1 MPAMKRRPASAGARR
16 PAKPKPAAGP
26 AAAVR
31 GPALRGLA
39 VRGPAVRGHSD
50 RGPSDRT
57 DNPATDLGRTAR
69 RLRES
74 QNLTLADVARRAN
87 ISSAML
93 SRLETGRVSPSLETI
108 VALAQ
113 SLGVTPS
120 ALMQRVGAD
129 DGGAQLIRAGE
140 GLETV
145 RSGTRRG
152 HTYHLLA
159 AQRGP
164 RKVFEPFLVTLNDR
178 SEVFPGFQHPG
189 VEFLHVLTGVLHYRH
204 GRQTYVMRP
213 GDTLTF
219 RGDVAHGPERLDKVP
234 IRMLSIIIYPTAEEA
249 E

>member
-1 MPAMKRRPASAGARR
+1 VEQIQLRNVQSREGARARRRTRPAAPPVTERAE
-16 PAKPKPAAGP
+16 
-26 AAAVR
+26 
-31 GPALRGLA
+31 
-39 VRGPAVRGHSD
+39 
-50 RGPSDRT
+50 
-57 DNPATDLGRTAR
+57 NPAIDLGRTAR
-69 RLRES
+69 RLREN
-74 QNLTLADVARRAN
+74 QDLTLADVARRAD

-113 SLGVTPS
+113 ALGVTAS
-120 ALMQRVGAD
+120 ILMQRIGAD

-164 RKVFEPFLVTLNDR
+164 RKIFEPFLVTFNDK
-178 SEVFPGFQHPG
+178 SEIFPGFQHPG
-189 VEFLHVLTGVLHYRH
+189 IEFIHMLAGVIHYRH
-204 GRQTYVMRP
+204 GRRTYVLRP
-213 GDTLTF
+213 GDSLTF
-219 RGDVAHGPERLDKVP
+219 RGDVAHGPERLERVP
-234 IRMLSIIIYPTAEEA
+234 IRMLSLIIYANEE

>member
-1 MPAMKRRPASAGARR
+1 MRRAA
-16 PAKPKPAAGP
+16 PAKPVRLAAD
-26 AAAVR
+26 R
-31 GPALRGLA
+31 THS
-39 VRGPAVRGHSD
+39 PAV
-50 RGPSDRT
+50 
-57 DNPATDLGRTAR
+57 DLGRTAR
-69 RLRES
+69 RLREG

-108 VALAQ
+108 VALSQA
-113 SLGVTPS
+113 LGVTAS
-120 ALMQRVGAD
+120 VLMQRVGAE

-189 VEFLHVLTGVLHYRH
+189 IEFLHVLTGSLHYRH
-204 GRQTYVMRP
+204 GRHTYVLRP

-219 RGDVAHGPERLDKVP
+219 RGDVAHGPERLEKVP
-234 IRMLSIIIYPTAEEA
+234 IRMLSIIIYQSTEDDG
-249 E
+249 

>member
-1 MPAMKRRPASAGARR
+1 MKRQPPKTDAVAASAAGAGRR
-16 PAKPKPAAGP
+16 ES
-26 AAAVR
+26 
-31 GPALRGLA
+31 
-39 VRGPAVRGHSD
+39 PAV
-50 RGPSDRT
+50 
-57 DNPATDLGRTAR
+57 DLGRTAR

-74 QNLTLADVARRAN
+74 QNLTLADVAGRAN

-108 VALAQ
+108 LALSQA
-113 SLGVTPS
+113 LGVTAS
-120 ALMQRVGAD
+120 VLLQRVGAD

-164 RKVFEPFLVTLNDR
+164 RKIFEPFLVTLNDR

-189 VEFLHVLTGVLHYRH
+189 VEFIHMLSGILHYRH
-204 GRQTYVMRP
+204 GRYSYVLKP

-219 RGDVAHGPERLDKVP
+219 RGDVAHGPERLEKVP
-234 IRMLSIIIYPTAEEA
+234 IRMLSIIIYGNEED
-249 E
+249 

>member
-1 MPAMKRRPASAGARR
+1 MTRKTLAARASPKSPLGRRVKTRRPE
-16 PAKPKPAAGP
+16 PK
-26 AAAVR
+26 
-31 GPALRGLA
+31 GPALERSQS
-39 VRGPAVRGHSD
+39 PAV
-50 RGPSDRT
+50 
-57 DNPATDLGRTAR
+57 DLGRTAR

-74 QNLTLADVARRAN
+74 QNLTLADAAVRAR

-108 VALAQ
+108 VALSQA
-113 SLGVTPS
+113 LGVTAS
-120 ALMQRVGAD
+120 ALMQRVGVD

-189 VEFLHVLTGVLHYRH
+189 IEFIHLLSGVLHYRH
-204 GRQTYVMRP
+204 GRHTYVLRP

-219 RGDVAHGPERLDKVP
+219 RGDIAHGPERLEKIP
-234 IRMLSIIIYPTAEEA
+234 IRMLSLIIYGHEDD
-249 E
+249 

>member
-1 MPAMKRRPASAGARR
+1 MAKLKPKTDPKAPRRPR
-16 PAKPKPAAGP
+16 PAELPVNS
-26 AAAVR
+26 AAAVKAAGR
-31 GPALRGLA
+31 AESPAI
-39 VRGPAVRGHSD
+39 
-50 RGPSDRT
+50 
-57 DNPATDLGRTAR
+57 DLGRTAR

-74 QNLTLADVARRAN
+74 QNLTLADVAGRAN

-108 VALAQ
+108 VALSHA
-113 SLGVTPS
+113 LGVTAS
-120 ALMQRVGAD
+120 VLMQRVGAD

-189 VEFLHVLTGVLHYRH
+189 VEFIHLLSGILHYRH
-204 GRQTYVMRP
+204 GRHTYVLKP

-219 RGDVAHGPERLDKVP
+219 RGDVAHGPERLEKVP
-234 IRMLSIIIYPTAEEA
+234 IRMLSVIIYAGEDDSGGA
-249 E
+249 

>member
-1 MPAMKRRPASAGARR
+1 MSRKAPQRGRKLDSASVHREAARR
-16 PAKPKPAAGP
+16 AQVAGP
-26 AAAVR
+26 AIERAQS
-31 GPALRGLA
+31 
-39 VRGPAVRGHSD
+39 PAV
-50 RGPSDRT
+50 
-57 DNPATDLGRTAR
+57 DLGRTAR
-69 RLRES
+69 RLREG
-74 QNLTLADVARRAN
+74 QNLTLADVARRAD

-108 VALAQ
+108 VALARA
-113 SLGVTPS
+113 LGVTPS

-164 RKVFEPFLVTLNDR
+164 RKIFEPFLVTLNDR

-189 VEFLHVLTGVLHYRH
+189 IEFIHLLAGVLHYRH
-204 GRQTYVMRP
+204 GRHTYVLRP

-219 RGDVAHGPERLDKVP
+219 SGDIAHGPERLEKVP
-234 IRMLSIIIYPTAEEA
+234 IRMLSIIIYGNEDD
-249 E
+249 

>member
-1 MPAMKRRPASAGARR
+1 MQDGRRRGPRRRPSSATSVARMER
-16 PAKPKPAAGP
+16 AQN
-26 AAAVR
+26 
-31 GPALRGLA
+31 PAL
-39 VRGPAVRGHSD
+39 
-50 RGPSDRT
+50 
-57 DNPATDLGRTAR
+57 DLGRTAR

-74 QNLTLADVARRAN
+74 QDLTLADVGRRAN

-113 SLGVTPS
+113 ALGVTPS
-120 ALMQRVGAD
+120 ILMQRIGAD

-164 RKVFEPFLVTLNDR
+164 RKIFEPFLVTFNDK

-189 VEFLHVLTGVLHYRH
+189 IEFIHILTGIIHYRH
-204 GRQTYVMRP
+204 GRHTYVLRP

-219 RGDVAHGPERLDKVP
+219 RGDVAHGPERLEKMP
-234 IRMLSIIIYPTAEEA
+234 IRLLSLIIYANEE

>member
-1 MPAMKRRPASAGARR
+1 MNRKSAKRAVRRGTPADRGGSISPDTLERDVMAPRAAERRPANRR
-16 PAKPKPAAGP
+16 PA
-26 AAAVR
+26 
-31 GPALRGLA
+31 
-39 VRGPAVRGHSD
+39 D
-50 RGPSDRT
+50 RR
-57 DNPATDLGRTAR
+57 DNPSLDLGRTAR

-74 QNLTLADVARRAN
+74 QNLTLADVARRAS

-120 ALMQRVGAD
+120 VLMQRVGSD

-189 VEFLHVLTGVLHYRH
+189 TEFIHLLTGVLHYRH
-204 GRQTYVMRP
+204 GRHTYVMRP

-219 RGDVAHGPERLDKVP
+219 NGDVAHGPERLEKVP
-234 IRMLSIIIYPTAEEA
+234 IRMLSIIIYNTPEDVL
-249 E
+249 

>member
-1 MPAMKRRPASAGARR
+1 MAAMKRVHGRPGARQ
-16 PAKPKPAAGP
+16 APAAQSRRADRPRSTPRPKAASGP
-26 AAAVR
+26 QAA
-31 GPALRGLA
+31 
-39 VRGPAVRGHSD
+39 PAV
-50 RGPSDRT
+50 
-57 DNPATDLGRTAR
+57 DLGRTAR
-69 RLRES
+69 RLRER
-74 QNLTLADVARRAN
+74 QNLTLAVVARRAG

-113 SLGVTPS
+113 TLGVTAS
-120 ALMQRVGAD
+120 VLMQRVGVD

-140 GLETV
+140 GLETA

-189 VEFLHVLTGVLHYRH
+189 TEFIYLLSGILHYRH
-204 GRQTYVMRP
+204 GRHTYVLRP

-219 RGDVAHGPERLDKVP
+219 RGDVAHGPERLEKVP
-234 IRMLSIIIYPTAEEA
+234 IRMLSIIMYSGEGER

>member
-1 MPAMKRRPASAGARR
+1 MSRR
-16 PAKPKPAAGP
+16 PAKRARGTPA
-26 AAAVR
+26 
-31 GPALRGLA
+31 
-39 VRGPAVRGHSD
+39 D
-50 RGPSDRT
+50 RGAGVAPDAGERDVTAPRAADRRPADRR
-57 DNPATDLGRTAR
+57 DNPALDLGRTAR

-74 QNLTLADVARRAN
+74 QNLTLADVAHRAS

-120 ALMQRVGAD
+120 VLMQRVGSD
-129 DGGAQLIRAGE
+129 DGGAQLIRSGE

-189 VEFLHVLTGVLHYRH
+189 TEFIHLLTGVLHYRH
-204 GRQTYVMRP
+204 GRHTYVMRP

-219 RGDVAHGPERLDKVP
+219 NGDVAHGPERLEKVP
-234 IRMLSIIIYPTAEEA
+234 IKMLSIIIYNTPEDVL
-249 E
+249 

>member
-1 MPAMKRRPASAGARR
+1 MSRKPAQKRRGPVASQAPERAEN
-16 PAKPKPAAGP
+16 
-26 AAAVR
+26 
-31 GPALRGLA
+31 
-39 VRGPAVRGHSD
+39 PAV
-50 RGPSDRT
+50 
-57 DNPATDLGRTAR
+57 DLGRTAR

-108 VALAQ
+108 VALSEA
-113 SLGVTPS
+113 LGVTAS
-120 ALMQRVGAD
+120 ALMQRVGAN
-129 DGGAQLIRAGE
+129 DGGAQLIKAGE
-140 GLETV
+140 GMETV

-164 RKVFEPFLVTLNDR
+164 RKIFEPFLVTFTDK

-189 VEFLHVLTGVLHYRH
+189 IEFIHLLAGIIHYRH
-204 GRQTYVMRP
+204 GRHTYVLRP

-219 RGDVAHGPERLDKVP
+219 RGDVAHGPEKLEKVP
-234 IRMLSIIIYPTAEEA
+234 IRMLSLIIYANEDD
-249 E
+249 

>member
-1 MPAMKRRPASAGARR
+1 MAKVKLKADPKAPRRPPRSSQTQGASAA
-16 PAKPKPAAGP
+16 AKAAGGANSP
-26 AAAVR
+26 AI
-31 GPALRGLA
+31 
-39 VRGPAVRGHSD
+39 
-50 RGPSDRT
+50 
-57 DNPATDLGRTAR
+57 DLGRTAR

-74 QNLTLADVARRAN
+74 QNLTLADVAARAN

-108 VALAQ
+108 VALSQA
-113 SLGVTPS
+113 LGVTAS
-120 ALMQRVGAD
+120 VLMQRVGAD

-189 VEFLHVLTGVLHYRH
+189 VEFIHLLSGILHYRH
-204 GRQTYVMRP
+204 GRHSYVLRP

-219 RGDVAHGPERLDKVP
+219 RGDVAHGPERLEKVP
-234 IRMLSIIIYPTAEEA
+234 IRMLSVIIYASEEDSSGA
-249 E
+249 

>member
-1 MPAMKRRPASAGARR
+1 MQDSPRRGPRRRPSSAVTLPSISRAQN
-16 PAKPKPAAGP
+16 
-26 AAAVR
+26 
-31 GPALRGLA
+31 PAL
-39 VRGPAVRGHSD
+39 
-50 RGPSDRT
+50 
-57 DNPATDLGRTAR
+57 DLGRTAR

-74 QNLTLADVARRAN
+74 QNLTLADVGRRAN

-108 VALAQ
+108 VALSQA
-113 SLGVTPS
+113 LGVTPS
-120 ALMQRVGAD
+120 ILMQRIGAD

-164 RKVFEPFLVTLNDR
+164 RKIFEPFLVTFNDK

-189 VEFLHVLTGVLHYRH
+189 IEFIHILSGVIHYRH
-204 GRQTYVMRP
+204 GRHTYVLRP

-219 RGDVAHGPERLDKVP
+219 RGDVAHGPERLEKMP
-234 IRMLSIIIYPTAEEA
+234 IRLLSLIIYANEED
-249 E
+249 

>member
-1 MPAMKRRPASAGARR
+1 MSRKPPPKGRKLDSASVRLGRTPKAAPVLERAQRPA
-16 PAKPKPAAGP
+16 
-26 AAAVR
+26 V
-31 GPALRGLA
+31 
-39 VRGPAVRGHSD
+39 
-50 RGPSDRT
+50 
-57 DNPATDLGRTAR
+57 DLGRTAR

-74 QNLTLADVARRAN
+74 RTLTLADVARRAG

-108 VALAQ
+108 VSLSQA
-113 SLGVTPS
+113 LGVTPS

-164 RKVFEPFLVTLNDR
+164 RKIFEPFLVTLNDR

-189 VEFLHVLTGVLHYRH
+189 IEFIHVLSGVLHYRH
-204 GRQTYVMRP
+204 GRHTYVLRP

-219 RGDVAHGPERLDKVP
+219 SGDIAHGPERLEKVP
-234 IRMLSIIIYPTAEEA
+234 IRMLSLIIYGNEED
-249 E
+249 

>member
-1 MPAMKRRPASAGARR
+1 MARM
-16 PAKPKPAAGP
+16 KPKPQPKASPRPRARADASAP
-26 AAAVR
+26 R
-31 GPALRGLA
+31 L
-39 VRGPAVRGHSD
+39 D
-50 RGPSDRT
+50 RGES
-57 DNPATDLGRTAR
+57 PAIDLGRTAR

-74 QNLTLADVARRAN
+74 QNLTLADVAGRAD

-108 VALAQ
+108 VALSKA
-113 SLGVTPS
+113 LGVTAS
-120 ALMQRVGAD
+120 VLLQRVGAD

-189 VEFLHVLTGVLHYRH
+189 VEFIHMLSGILHYRH
-204 GRQTYVMRP
+204 GRHSYVLKP

-219 RGDVAHGPERLDKVP
+219 RGDIAHGPERLEKVP
-234 IRMLSIIIYPTAEEA
+234 IRMLSMIIYANEE

>member
-1 MPAMKRRPASAGARR
+1 MRRPA
-16 PAKPKPAAGP
+16 PAPVRLAAD
-26 AAAVR
+26 R
-31 GPALRGLA
+31 TH
-39 VRGPAVRGHSD
+39 GPAV
-50 RGPSDRT
+50 
-57 DNPATDLGRTAR
+57 DLGRTAR
-69 RLRES
+69 RLREG
-74 QNLTLADVARRAN
+74 QNLTLADVARRAD

-108 VALAQ
+108 VALSQA
-113 SLGVTPS
+113 LGVTAS
-120 ALMQRVGAD
+120 ALMQRVGVE

-189 VEFLHVLTGVLHYRH
+189 IEFLHVLTGSLHYRH
-204 GRQTYVMRP
+204 GRHTYVMRP

-219 RGDVAHGPERLDKVP
+219 RGDVAHGPERLEKVP
-234 IRMLSIIIYPTAEEA
+234 IRMLSIIIYQSTDDDG
-249 E
+249 

>member
-1 MPAMKRRPASAGARR
+1 MTQKPRPAR
-16 PAKPKPAAGP
+16 AKPDSTAGRRARPPKAHPAGP
-26 AAAVR
+26 ALER
-31 GPALRGLA
+31 SQS
-39 VRGPAVRGHSD
+39 PAV
-50 RGPSDRT
+50 
-57 DNPATDLGRTAR
+57 DLGRTAR
-69 RLRES
+69 RLREG
-74 QNLTLADVARRAN
+74 QNLTLADVAVRAD

-108 VALAQ
+108 VALSQA
-113 SLGVTPS
+113 LGVTAS
-120 ALMQRVGAD
+120 ALMQRVGVD

-164 RKVFEPFLVTLNDR
+164 RKIFEPFLVTLNDR

-189 VEFLHVLTGVLHYRH
+189 IEFIHLLSGVLHYRH
-204 GRQTYVMRP
+204 GRHTYVLRP

-219 RGDVAHGPERLDKVP
+219 RGDIAHGPERLEKIP
-234 IRMLSIIIYPTAEEA
+234 IRMLSLIIYGNDDD
-249 E
+249 

>member
-1 MPAMKRRPASAGARR
+1 MRRPA
-16 PAKPKPAAGP
+16 PAKPVRLAAD
-26 AAAVR
+26 R
-31 GPALRGLA
+31 TLS
-39 VRGPAVRGHSD
+39 PAV
-50 RGPSDRT
+50 
-57 DNPATDLGRTAR
+57 DLGRTAR
-69 RLRES
+69 RLREG

-108 VALAQ
+108 VALSQA
-113 SLGVTPS
+113 LGVTAS
-120 ALMQRVGAD
+120 ALMQRVGVE

-189 VEFLHVLTGVLHYRH
+189 IEFLHVLTGSLHYRH
-204 GRQTYVMRP
+204 GRHTYVMRP

-219 RGDVAHGPERLDKVP
+219 RGDVAHGPERLEKVP
-234 IRMLSIIIYPTAEEA
+234 IRMLSIIIYQSTEDDG
-249 E
+249 

>member
-1 MPAMKRRPASAGARR
+1 MPPMTRKPRAAR
-16 PAKPKPAAGP
+16 AKPESAAGRRARAPKAQPAGP
-26 AAAVR
+26 ALER
-31 GPALRGLA
+31 SQS
-39 VRGPAVRGHSD
+39 PAV
-50 RGPSDRT
+50 
-57 DNPATDLGRTAR
+57 DLGRTAR
-69 RLRES
+69 RLREG
-74 QNLTLADVARRAN
+74 QNLTLADVAGRAD

-108 VALAQ
+108 VALSQA
-113 SLGVTPS
+113 LGVTAS
-120 ALMQRVGAD
+120 ALMQRVGVD

-189 VEFLHVLTGVLHYRH
+189 IEFIHLLSGVLHYRH
-204 GRQTYVMRP
+204 GRHTYVLRP

-219 RGDVAHGPERLDKVP
+219 RGDIAHGPERLEKIP
-234 IRMLSIIIYPTAEEA
+234 IRMLSLIIYGNDDD
-249 E
+249 

>member
-1 MPAMKRRPASAGARR
+1 MQDGPRRGPKRRPSSATTR
-16 PAKPKPAAGP
+16 AG
-26 AAAVR
+26 VEHVQN
-31 GPALRGLA
+31 PAL
-39 VRGPAVRGHSD
+39 
-50 RGPSDRT
+50 
-57 DNPATDLGRTAR
+57 DLGRTAR

-74 QNLTLADVARRAN
+74 QDLTLADVGRRAN

-113 SLGVTPS
+113 ALGVTPS
-120 ALMQRVGAD
+120 MLMQRIGAD

-164 RKVFEPFLVTLNDR
+164 RKTFEPFLVTFNDK

-189 VEFLHVLTGVLHYRH
+189 IEFIHMLTGIIHYRH
-204 GRQTYVMRP
+204 GRHTYVLRP

-219 RGDVAHGPERLDKVP
+219 RGDVAHGPERLEKMP
-234 IRMLSIIIYPTAEEA
+234 IRLLSLIIYANEE

>member
-1 MPAMKRRPASAGARR
+1 MQDGPRRRKPRRSSQVTPAP
-16 PAKPKPAAGP
+16 GP
-26 AAAVR
+26 EHIEN
-31 GPALRGLA
+31 PAL
-39 VRGPAVRGHSD
+39 
-50 RGPSDRT
+50 
-57 DNPATDLGRTAR
+57 DLGRTAR

-74 QNLTLADVARRAN
+74 QNLTLADVGRRAN
-87 ISSAML
+87 ISSALL

-113 SLGVTPS
+113 ALGVTPS
-120 ALMQRVGAD
+120 VLMQRIGAD

-164 RKVFEPFLVTLNDR
+164 HKIFEPFLVTFTDR

-189 VEFLHVLTGVLHYRH
+189 IEFIHILSGIIHYRH
-204 GRQTYVMRP
+204 GRHTYVLRP

-219 RGDVAHGPERLDKVP
+219 RGDVAHGPERLEKVP
-234 IRMLSIIIYPTAEEA
+234 IRMLSLIIYGNEE

>member
-1 MPAMKRRPASAGARR
+1 MTRQPHRAGKPPRGTARTAPAA
-16 PAKPKPAAGP
+16 PKPGERIASP
-26 AAAVR
+26 AR
-31 GPALRGLA
+31 
-39 VRGPAVRGHSD
+39 
-50 RGPSDRT
+50 
-57 DNPATDLGRTAR
+57 DLGSTAR
-69 RLRES
+69 RLREG
-74 QNLTLADVARRAN
+74 QNLTLADVAGRAD

-108 VALAQ
+108 VALSQA
-113 SLGVTPS
+113 LGVTAS
-120 ALMQRVGAD
+120 VLMQRVGAD
-129 DGGAQLIRAGE
+129 DGGAQLIRSGE

-189 VEFLHVLTGVLHYRH
+189 VEFIHILSGSLHYRH
-204 GRQTYVMRP
+204 GRHSYLLKP

-234 IRMLSIIIYPTAEEA
+234 IRMLSIIIYAGEA
-249 E
+249 ED

>member
-1 MPAMKRRPASAGARR
+1 MPPMTRKPLPARV
-16 PAKPKPAAGP
+16 KPESAAGRG
-26 AAAVR
+26 VR
-31 GPALRGLA
+31 AHKAKSEGPALERSQS
-39 VRGPAVRGHSD
+39 PAV
-50 RGPSDRT
+50 
-57 DNPATDLGRTAR
+57 DLGRTAR
-69 RLRES
+69 RLREG
-74 QNLTLADVARRAN
+74 QNLTLADVAVRAD

-108 VALAQ
+108 VALSQA
-113 SLGVTPS
+113 LGVTAS
-120 ALMQRVGAD
+120 ALMQRVGVD

-164 RKVFEPFLVTLNDR
+164 RKIFEPFLVTLNDR

-189 VEFLHVLTGVLHYRH
+189 IEFIHLLSGVLHYRH
-204 GRQTYVMRP
+204 GRHTYVLRP

-219 RGDVAHGPERLDKVP
+219 RGDIAHGPERLEKIP
-234 IRMLSIIIYPTAEEA
+234 IRMLSLIIYGNDDD
-249 E
+249 

>member
-1 MPAMKRRPASAGARR
+1 MKRKSQPPPGKAPRRTRTAR
-16 PAKPKPAAGP
+16 AAVKPAAD
-26 AAAVR
+26 R
-31 GPALRGLA
+31 TES
-39 VRGPAVRGHSD
+39 PAV
-50 RGPSDRT
+50 
-57 DNPATDLGRTAR
+57 DLGRTAR

-74 QNLTLADVARRAN
+74 QNLTLADVAGRAN

-93 SRLETGRVSPSLETI
+93 SRLETGRVSPSLETL
-108 VALAQ
+108 VALSQA
-113 SLGVTPS
+113 LGVTAS
-120 ALMQRVGAD
+120 VLMQRVGAD

-152 HTYHLLA
+152 HTYRLLA

-189 VEFLHVLTGVLHYRH
+189 VEFIHMLSGILHYRH
-204 GRQTYVMRP
+204 GRHSYVLKP

-219 RGDVAHGPERLDKVP
+219 RGDVAHGPERLEKVP
-234 IRMLSIIIYPTAEEA
+234 IRMLSIIIYATDEDD
-249 E
+249 

>member
-1 MPAMKRRPASAGARR
+1 MSRKPAQKRRGAVASPAPERAEN
-16 PAKPKPAAGP
+16 
-26 AAAVR
+26 
-31 GPALRGLA
+31 
-39 VRGPAVRGHSD
+39 PAV
-50 RGPSDRT
+50 
-57 DNPATDLGRTAR
+57 DLGRTAR

-108 VALAQ
+108 VALSEA
-113 SLGVTPS
+113 LGVTAS
-120 ALMQRVGAD
+120 ALMQRVGAN
-129 DGGAQLIRAGE
+129 DGGAQLIKAGE
-140 GLETV
+140 GMETV

-164 RKVFEPFLVTLNDR
+164 RKIFEPFLVTFTDK

-189 VEFLHVLTGVLHYRH
+189 IEFIHLLAGIIHYRH
-204 GRQTYVMRP
+204 GRHTYVLRP

-219 RGDVAHGPERLDKVP
+219 RGDVAHGPEKLEKVP
-234 IRMLSIIIYPTAEEA
+234 IRMLSLIIYANEDD
-249 E
+249 

>member
-1 MPAMKRRPASAGARR
+1 MATVTRRPGRDGSRRERSPRAKASEAHDRADS
-16 PAKPKPAAGP
+16 
-26 AAAVR
+26 
-31 GPALRGLA
+31 PAL
-39 VRGPAVRGHSD
+39 
-50 RGPSDRT
+50 
-57 DNPATDLGRTAR
+57 DLGRTAR
-69 RLRES
+69 RLRET
-74 QNLTLADVARRAN
+74 QNLTLADVAQRAD

-113 SLGVTPS
+113 ALGVTAS
-120 ALMQRVGAD
+120 VLMQRVGAD

-164 RKVFEPFLVTLNDR
+164 RKIFEPFLVTLNDR

-189 VEFLHVLTGVLHYRH
+189 IEFIHLLTGVLHYRH
-204 GRQTYVMRP
+204 GRHTYVLRP

-219 RGDVAHGPERLDKVP
+219 NGDVAHGPERLEKVP
-234 IRMLSIIIYPTAEEA
+234 IRMLSIIIYAPGEEA
-249 E
+249 

>member
-1 MPAMKRRPASAGARR
+1 MAKMRLRSHPKAARS
-16 PAKPKPAAGP
+16 
-26 AAAVR
+26 AAVDKSR
-31 GPALRGLA
+31 TTAAERAATPAI
-39 VRGPAVRGHSD
+39 
-50 RGPSDRT
+50 
-57 DNPATDLGRTAR
+57 DLGRTAR

-74 QNLTLADVARRAN
+74 QNLTLADVAGRAD

-108 VALAQ
+108 VALSQA
-113 SLGVTPS
+113 LGVTAS
-120 ALMQRVGAD
+120 VLMQRVGAD

-164 RKVFEPFLVTLNDR
+164 RKIFEPFLVTLNDR

-189 VEFLHVLTGVLHYRH
+189 VEFIHLLSGILHYRH
-204 GRQTYVMRP
+204 GRHSYEMRP

-219 RGDVAHGPERLDKVP
+219 RGDIAHGPERLEKVP
-234 IRMLSIIIYPTAEEA
+234 IRMLSIIIYGGDED
-249 E
+249 

>member
-1 MPAMKRRPASAGARR
+1 MPVTRRPAAKSAPRAVRVQPR
-16 PAKPKPAAGP
+16 AAP
-26 AAAVR
+26 VVAAA
-31 GPALRGLA
+31 ALAPRA
-39 VRGPAVRGHSD
+39 DSPAV
-50 RGPSDRT
+50 
-57 DNPATDLGRTAR
+57 DLGRTAR

-74 QNLTLADVARRAN
+74 QNLTLADVAGRAG

-108 VALAQ
+108 VALSQA
-113 SLGVTPS
+113 LGVTAS
-120 ALMQRVGAD
+120 VLMQRVGAD

-189 VEFLHVLTGVLHYRH
+189 VEFIHLLSGILHYRH
-204 GRQTYVMRP
+204 GRQTYVLKP

-219 RGDVAHGPERLDKVP
+219 RGDVAHGPERLEKVP
-234 IRMLSIIIYPTAEEA
+234 IRMLSVIIYPNDDD
-249 E
+249 

>member
-1 MPAMKRRPASAGARR
+1 MTRKPRAAR
-16 PAKPKPAAGP
+16 AKPESAAGRRARAPKAQPAGP
-26 AAAVR
+26 ALER
-31 GPALRGLA
+31 SQS
-39 VRGPAVRGHSD
+39 PAV
-50 RGPSDRT
+50 
-57 DNPATDLGRTAR
+57 DLGRTAR
-69 RLRES
+69 RLREG
-74 QNLTLADVARRAN
+74 QNLTLADVAGRAD

-108 VALAQ
+108 VALSQA
-113 SLGVTPS
+113 LGVTAS
-120 ALMQRVGAD
+120 ALMQRVGVD

-189 VEFLHVLTGVLHYRH
+189 IEFIHLLSGVLHYRH
-204 GRQTYVMRP
+204 GRHTYVLRP

-219 RGDVAHGPERLDKVP
+219 RGDIAHGPERLEKIP
-234 IRMLSIIIYPTAEEA
+234 IRMLSLIIYGNDDD
-249 E
+249 

>member
-1 MPAMKRRPASAGARR
+1 MQDSPRRGPRRRPSSAVTLPSISRAQN
-16 PAKPKPAAGP
+16 
-26 AAAVR
+26 
-31 GPALRGLA
+31 PAL
-39 VRGPAVRGHSD
+39 
-50 RGPSDRT
+50 
-57 DNPATDLGRTAR
+57 DLGRTAR

-74 QNLTLADVARRAN
+74 QNLTLADVGRRAN

-108 VALAQ
+108 VALSQA
-113 SLGVTPS
+113 LGVTPS
-120 ALMQRVGAD
+120 ILMQRIGAD

-164 RKVFEPFLVTLNDR
+164 RKIFEPFLVTFNDK

-189 VEFLHVLTGVLHYRH
+189 IEFIHILSGVIHYRH
-204 GRQTYVMRP
+204 GRHTYVLRP

-219 RGDVAHGPERLDKVP
+219 RGDVAHGPERLEKMP
-234 IRMLSIIIYPTAEEA
+234 IRLLSLIIYANEVE
-249 E
+249 